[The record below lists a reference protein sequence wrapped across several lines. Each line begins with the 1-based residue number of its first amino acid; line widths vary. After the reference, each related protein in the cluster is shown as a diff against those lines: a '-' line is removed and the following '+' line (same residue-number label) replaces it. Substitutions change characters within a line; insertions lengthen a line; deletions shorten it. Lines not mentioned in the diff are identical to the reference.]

1 MTGPSLFSIAVL
13 LTVSLLPLG
22 TNAFSAAPLAL
33 CLTKQLPTNGVS
45 RRKTALGIGNL
56 FGGGEKKQETSSG
69 GGTTVVD
76 IQAKTIKVG
85 GLRFFLNIYL
95 VGQCNTPEQGSW
107 LVQQNDEGK
116 LDLYFKDGT
125 GMLSVDISEV
135 QFKADRYGEKP
146 SLSYML
152 NESIMLHGLLDE
164 LNALAFDVE
173 DIEEEKRL
181 IQFNAPG
188 DDAINLA
195 REKLPARPAS

>member
-1 MTGPSLFSIAVL
+1 MRP
-13 LTVSLLPLG
+13 
-22 TNAFSAAPLAL
+22 
-33 CLTKQLPTNGVS
+33 
-45 RRKTALGIGNL
+45 
-56 FGGGEKKQETSSG
+56 
-69 GGTTVVD
+69 VVFYPMEHL
-76 IQAKTIKVG
+76 Q
-85 GLRFFLNIYL
+85 
-95 VGQCNTPEQGSW
+95 
-107 LVQQNDEGK
+107 GK